1 MTRNSDLRLE
11 DILGCQHTPETP
23 IVDDCA
29 GEILYWVCRC
39 GRRCVTPVVIT
50 QSEEAEPCPKA

>member
-11 DILGCQHTPETP
+11 DIAGCQHTPEIP

-39 GRRCVTPVVIT
+39 GRRCVTPIVST
-50 QSEEAEPCPKA
+50 QSKEPDPCPKT

>member
-1 MTRNSDLRLE
+1 MTRNSEVRLE
-11 DILGCQHTPETP
+11 DITGCQHTPEIP

-50 QSEEAEPCPKA
+50 QSEEAESCPKA